1 MTTQS
6 YSLEGFADLLSQE
19 TQRGIVDGEFYLECL
34 VNDILPKAI
43 NDLRGEMRLS
53 LIKIGKEI
61 QVTQHPT
68 ELSMEKIGVYDL
80 ETYRNKKNP
89 QESDVL
95 DEAA

>member
-34 VNDILPKAI
+34 VNDLLPKAI

-53 LIKIGKEI
+53 LKKVGEDIE
-61 QVTQHPT
+61 VTQHPT
-68 ELSMEKIGVYDL
+68 ELSMEKINEIY
-80 ETYRNKKNP
+80 
-89 QESDVL
+89 
-95 DEAA
+95 